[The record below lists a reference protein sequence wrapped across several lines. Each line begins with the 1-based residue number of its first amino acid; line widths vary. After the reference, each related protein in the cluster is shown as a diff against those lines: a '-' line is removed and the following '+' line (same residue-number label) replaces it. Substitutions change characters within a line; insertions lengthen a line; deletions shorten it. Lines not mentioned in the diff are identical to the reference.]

1 MTVLFD
7 SGIRTGSDI
16 IKALSLG
23 ADAVLISRPVIW
35 GFSIDGREGARQV
48 FKNLLAELWLTMAAA
63 GIHDISECTRSVV
76 RRVQYGGDG
85 KAMF

>member
-16 IKALSLG
+16 IKALCLG
-23 ADAVLISRPVIW
+23 AKAVLISRPIVY
-35 GFSIDGREGARQV
+35 GFAIDGREGARQV
-48 FKNLLAELWLTMAAA
+48 IKNLLADLWLTMATA
-63 GIHDISECTRSVV
+63 GIRNVAECNRSQI
-76 RRVQYGGDG
+76 RRVQYGGDA